1 MSEPNP
7 DRGLVIHAGP
17 LAVDVPR
24 SLGYYGGIAVAVGVG
39 LIDPPLALFI
49 GAIPLVKML
58 MHGNAP
64 QPVRFLGQVFD
75 GAAKPVGGDA
85 EGTVRVEEG
94 EPRPAP
100 AKSAA
105 AESNPDDE
113 AAPQADDTSGP
124 VPVLARTDP
133 AQQAA
138 VREWAAEHGYQL
150 SRRGRIP
157 AAVWEAYD
165 AAH

>member
-17 LAVDVPR
+17 LEVDVPR

-39 LIDPPLALFI
+39 LIEPPLALFI

-58 MHGNAP
+58 MHGKAP
-64 QPVRFLGQVFD
+64 QPVRFLGQMFD

-85 EGTVRVEEG
+85 EGTIRVEDDQ
-94 EPRPAP
+94 PRRPA
-100 AKSAA
+100 SAA
-105 AESNPDDE
+105 ATDPNASDE
-113 AAPQADDTSGP
+113 PSAPLPASSGA

-138 VREWAAEHGYQL
+138 VREWAAQHGHPL
-150 SRRGRIP
+150 SGRGRIP

-165 AAH
+165 SAE